1 MWGKRGKGPPCK
13 IPKMPIFFLQF
24 ALFYAWLKLSSDF
37 FLAPSVHLMTE
48 YNFFPQIVKMSG
60 NLMFL
65 SGSAGCVKAEGFFK
79 LKGVWGRSP
88 QPLVKGPFFVKKGP
102 FSNICPS
109 SENP

>member
-13 IPKMPIFFLQF
+13 IPKMPIFFSKF

-37 FLAPSVHLMTE
+37 FLAPSAHLMTE

-65 SGSAGCVKAEGFFK
+65 SGSAGCVKAEGFLK
-79 LKGVWGRSP
+79 LKGGLGAQP
-88 QPLVKGPFFVKKGP
+88 QAAGKVPPFRQKGPLFKYL
-102 FSNICPS
+102 SQQ
-109 SENP
+109 